1 MPKSLSGLSIRP
13 MAASDLDEVLE
24 IERQS
29 FPKPWT
35 RSMFESELKNPVSFS
50 MVLKTKSGV
59 KEKLAAYMVYWV
71 VHGEAHILN
80 IAVAPAY
87 RRRGAAELLLGTAL
101 EQMRRNLVFEV
112 FLEVRRSNEAARRLY
127 GNFGFRESFERKNYY
142 GDEDAIVMTLVL
154 DGYGDEDE

>member
-13 MAASDLDEVLE
+13 MSAKDLDEVLE

-35 RSMFESELKNPVSFS
+35 RAMFESELKNPVSFS
-50 MVLKTKSGV
+50 SVLRADSGGRQ
-59 KEKLAAYMVYWV
+59 KLVAYIVYWV

-80 IAVAPAY
+80 IAVDPTL
-87 RRRGAAELLLGTAL
+87 RRRGAAELLLGTSL

-112 FLEVRRSNEAARRLY
+112 FLEVRRSNVAARKLY
-127 GNFGFRESFERKNYY
+127 ADFGFREGFERKNYY
-142 GDEDAIVMTLVL
+142 GDEDAIVMTLTFN
-154 DGYGDEDE
+154 GYGDE

>member
-1 MPKSLSGLSIRP
+1 
-13 MAASDLDEVLE
+13 MAAKDLDEVLE

-50 MVLKTKSGV
+50 IVLNAESGGKV
-59 KEKLAAYMVYWV
+59 VLVAYMVYWV

-80 IAVAPAY
+80 IAVDQGF

-101 EQMRRNLVFEV
+101 EQMRRNRVFEV

-142 GDEDAIVMTLVL
+142 DDEDAIVMNLVF
-154 DGYGDEDE
+154 DEYGDEDE

>member
-1 MPKSLSGLSIRP
+1 
-13 MAASDLDEVLE
+13 MAAKDLDEVLE

-35 RSMFESELKNPVSFS
+35 RSMFESELKNPVSS
-50 MVLKTKSGV
+50 AIVLNAESGGKV
-59 KEKLAAYMVYWV
+59 VLAAYMVYWV

-80 IAVAPAY
+80 IAVAPGF

-142 GDEDAIVMTLVL
+142 GDEDAIVMTLVF
-154 DGYGDEDE
+154 DEYGDGDE

>member
-1 MPKSLSGLSIRP
+1 
-13 MAASDLDEVLE
+13 MAAKDLDEVLE

-35 RSMFESELKNPVSFS
+35 RSMFESELKNPVSFAI
-50 MVLKTKSGV
+50 VLNAESGGKV
-59 KEKLAAYMVYWV
+59 VLVAYMVYWV

-80 IAVAPAY
+80 IAVDPGF

-142 GDEDAIVMTLVL
+142 GDEDAIVMTLVF